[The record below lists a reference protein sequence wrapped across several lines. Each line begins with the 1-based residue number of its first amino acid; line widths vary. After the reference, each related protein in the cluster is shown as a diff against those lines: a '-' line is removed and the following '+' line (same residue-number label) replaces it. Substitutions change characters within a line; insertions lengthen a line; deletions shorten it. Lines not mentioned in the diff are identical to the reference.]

1 MPSLEGL
8 LRAAARPLSE
18 AMITELVL
26 KLWNGEA
33 NQKPAGLKNS
43 KVATNFGMLLFS
55 TVTNKKGYHPLRSSR
70 VKECL
75 SWMSSLKNACYA
87 LEEKPY

>member
-8 LRAAARPLSE
+8 LRAAARPLLG
-18 AMITELVL
+18 AMITELIL

-55 TVTNKKGYHPLRSSR
+55 TVTKKGYHPLRSSR

-75 SWMSSLKNACYA
+75 SWMSSLKNARYA